1 MIDIMDK
8 HRDSWSGRLTV
19 ALGACLLLCSL
30 PAFAQ
35 GSPWAYVT
43 AMTGPLDRIE
53 ACFEELGVPQPKA
66 LRRET
71 IEDEMPF
78 IGPGGLRGTGT
89 LGMWMGPGEPGS
101 TKPGGVLIF
110 PVNPDAAK
118 LKEFTSRG
126 ARPVSGSSDTVR
138 IQGTFLRRTEGFLLM
153 GPMEKYITHLDPM
166 AAQEHLSAPGTL
178 AEVDINFDL
187 WRKTDPST
195 FYSIMQDKDEDEEP
209 APSFRHAE
217 ELGRSMVMRVYE
229 KQLSRMR
236 LTLMDGGT
244 SLHLRVGLEPFAPG
258 EIAPLPR
265 PAFPH
270 GIIGRV
276 DVAYSSAE
284 SSQWLK
290 EVTEELMNAA
300 EKDNLFANLER
311 KRVNVDQVRALFK
324 EAFEI
329 FWIADA
335 ISIAVEP
342 LRGQMIYHQV
352 NQYRSPGGFT
362 ARLAA
367 VVKKINELDRQQGSR
382 KGGLGLTTYNAS
394 GVRISRLTFPS
405 GKLTLDFVDSETTVR
420 IVAASDTRRRL
431 PDLIK
436 APADGT
442 LTSGFSGALD
452 VNAMVDAM
460 IASGTRLP
468 LPLRS
473 RESLRGQLITWT
485 TTAEGRAATV
495 DFDVPKPLVQAFLQ
509 LAGSRPFEMEASEP

>member
-1 MIDIMDK
+1 MIGIMDK
-8 HRDSWSGRLTV
+8 HRDSWSGRLAA
-19 ALGACLLLCSL
+19 ALGAWLLLGSL
-30 PAFAQ
+30 PALAQ
-35 GSPWAYVT
+35 ESSWAYIT

-53 ACFEELGVPQPKA
+53 ACFEELGVSQPKA

-71 IEDEMPF
+71 IENEMPF
-78 IGPGGLRGTGT
+78 IGPGGLRDKGT

-110 PVNPDAAK
+110 PVHPDAAK

-153 GPMEKYITHLDPM
+153 GPMEKYVTHLDPM

-178 AEVDINFDL
+178 AEVDINLDL

-195 FYSIMQDKDEDEEP
+195 FYSIMQDKGEE
-209 APSFRHAE
+209 STRTFRHAE
-217 ELGRSMVMRVYE
+217 ELGRSMVRRVYE

-236 LTLMDGGT
+236 LTLRDGGA
-244 SLHLRVGLEPFAPG
+244 SLHLRLGLEPFAPG

-265 PAFPH
+265 PSFPS
-270 GIIGRV
+270 GVIGRV
-276 DVAYSSAE
+276 DIAYSSAE

-290 EVTEELMNAA
+290 EVTEEILNAA

-311 KRVNVDQVRALFK
+311 ARVNVDQVRALFK

-362 ARLAA
+362 ARLTAA
-367 VVKKINELDRQQGSR
+367 VKKINELDRRQGSR

-394 GVRISRLTFPS
+394 GARISRLTFPS

-420 IVAASDTRRRL
+420 IVAASDSRRRL
-431 PDLIK
+431 SDLIK

-442 LTSGFSGALD
+442 LTSAFSGALD

-468 LPLRS
+468 LPLRT
-473 RESLRGQLITWT
+473 RENLRGQLITWT
-485 TTAEGRAATV
+485 TTAEGKAATV
-495 DFDVPKPLVQAFLQ
+495 DFDVPKSLVRAFLQ

>member
-1 MIDIMDK
+1 MDK
-8 HRDSWSGRLTV
+8 HRDSWSAGIRFPLTA
-19 ALGACLLLCSL
+19 ALGAWLLLGSL
-30 PAFAQ
+30 PALAQ
-35 GSPWAYVT
+35 EASWAYIK
-43 AMTGPLDRIE
+43 AMTGPLERIE

-66 LRRET
+66 LSREA
-71 IEDEMPF
+71 IENEMPF
-78 IGPGGLRGTGT
+78 IGPEGLRGTGT

-138 IQGTFLRRTEGFLLM
+138 IKGTFLRRTEGFLLM
-153 GPMEKYITHLDPM
+153 GPMEKYITHLDAK
-166 AAQEHLSAPGTL
+166 AAQKHLSAPGML
-178 AEVDINFDL
+178 AEVDIDLDL
-187 WRKTDPST
+187 WRKIDPST
-195 FYSIMQDKDEDEEP
+195 FYSIMQDKDEESSP
-209 APSFRHAE
+209 GFRHAE

-229 KQLSRMR
+229 KQLNR
-236 LTLMDGGT
+236 LRLALMDGGT

-265 PAFPH
+265 PSFPN
-270 GIIGRV
+270 GVIGRV
-276 DVAYSSAE
+276 DIAYSSAE

-290 EVTEELMNAA
+290 EVTEAIMNAA

-311 KRVNVDQVRALFK
+311 ARVNVDQVRALFK

-352 NQYRSPGGFT
+352 NQYRSPGDFT

-367 VVKKINELDRQQGSR
+367 VVKKINELDRQHGSH
-382 KGGLGLTTYNAS
+382 KGSLGLTTYNAA
-394 GVRISRLTFPS
+394 GARISRLIFPN

-431 PDLIK
+431 PELVK

-485 TTAEGRAATV
+485 TTAEGKAATV
-495 DFDVPKPLVQAFLQ
+495 DFDVPKPLVQAFFQ
-509 LAGSRPFEMEASEP
+509 LAGSRPFEVEAEDP